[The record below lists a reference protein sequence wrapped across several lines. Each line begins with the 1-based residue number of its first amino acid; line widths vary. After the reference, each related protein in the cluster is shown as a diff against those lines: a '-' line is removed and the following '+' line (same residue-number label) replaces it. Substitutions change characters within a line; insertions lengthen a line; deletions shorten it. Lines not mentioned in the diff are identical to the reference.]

1 MTHKVCAIC
10 RCYLPDYGIKYP
22 TWGTM
27 EDDLNQLR
35 VFVEV
40 ARQGGVSAAG
50 RVLDMPTSTV
60 SRWVQQLEKS
70 LGVRLLQRTTRRIQ
84 LTEIGEGYYHRALS
98 AVAALEE
105 AQAWARSRAEAPSGT
120 LRVTT
125 FQLFAET
132 LLGPVLLTYL
142 EQNPGMSVQVITNER
157 NVDLIDERIDVAIR
171 VGSLTDSSLVMRKLA
186 QLDGW
191 MVASPAYL
199 ASRGTPTHPS
209 ELARHSNLI
218 YRHDQEPITLPF
230 HSDQEHIDVTLPGRC
245 VANSIELVRQLT
257 IGGQGIGF
265 LPPMLVHQDLA
276 TGRLV
281 RLLPSWATTS
291 LSIYAVYPSRK
302 HLARKVRI
310 FIDMLIDQV
319 TSETVQRPPPMR

>member
-1 MTHKVCAIC
+1 
-10 RCYLPDYGIKYP
+10 
-22 TWGTM
+22 M

-40 ARQGGVSAAG
+40 ARQGGVSAAA

-60 SRWVQQLEKS
+60 SRWVQQLEKR
-70 LGVRLLQRTTRRIQ
+70 LGVRLLQRTTRSIQ
-84 LTEIGEGYYHRALS
+84 LTEIGEGYYQRAVRAMTS
-98 AVAALEE
+98 LEE
-105 AQAWARSRAEAPSGT
+105 AQAWARSRAEVPSGT

-142 EQNPGMSVQVITNER
+142 EHNPGMSVQVITNER

-171 VGSLTDSSLVMRKLA
+171 VGSLSDSSLVMRRLA
-186 QLDGW
+186 QMDGW

-199 ASRGTPTHPS
+199 ARHGTPTHPR
-209 ELARHSNLI
+209 ELAHHSSLI

-230 HSDQEHIDVTLPGRC
+230 SSDQEHLSVTLTGRC
-245 VANSIELVRQLT
+245 IANSIALVRQLT

-265 LPPMLVHQDLA
+265 LPPMLAHDDLA
-276 TGRLV
+276 AGRLV
-281 RLLPSWATTS
+281 RLMPNWSTTS

-302 HLARKVRI
+302 HLAQKVRI
-310 FIDMLIDQV
+310 FVDILIAQI
-319 TSETVQRPPPMR
+319 TSEAVQGPPPMR